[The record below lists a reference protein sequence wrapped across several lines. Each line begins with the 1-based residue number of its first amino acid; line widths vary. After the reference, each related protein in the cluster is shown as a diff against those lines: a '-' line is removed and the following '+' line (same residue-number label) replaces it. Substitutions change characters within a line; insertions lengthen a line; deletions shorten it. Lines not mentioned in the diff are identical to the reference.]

1 MLILLI
7 TLIYLLTTLAT
18 IFLFPH
24 MSVPILL
31 FSLYVLPLIINFIGY
46 KLKQLKCKTFL
57 TFLLPTMSLL
67 GYMVFAYVTVKSGTW
82 TNFVNINTFSNSDMS
97 VKVGMN
103 LLSVAQLVFVTLL
116 FYGVSLTTHFIN
128 KKISVNKGAKYA

>member
-18 IFLFPH
+18 IFLLPH

-31 FSLYVLPLIINFIGY
+31 LSLYVLPLIINFIGY
-46 KLKQLKCKTFL
+46 KLKLLKYKTFL

>member
-18 IFLFPH
+18 IFLLPN

-103 LLSVAQLVFVTLL
+103 LLSVSQLVFVTLL

>member
-7 TLIYLLTTLAT
+7 TLIYLLTTLTT
-18 IFLFPH
+18 IFLLPH

-46 KLKQLKCKTFL
+46 KLKQLKYKTFL

-97 VKVGMN
+97 VKVEMN
-103 LLSVAQLVFVTLL
+103 LLSVSQLVFVTLL

>member
-7 TLIYLLTTLAT
+7 TLIYLLTTLTT
-18 IFLFPH
+18 IFLLPH
-24 MSVPILL
+24 MSVSILL

-97 VKVGMN
+97 VKVEMN
-103 LLSVAQLVFVTLL
+103 LLSVSQLVFVTLL

>member
-18 IFLFPH
+18 IFLLPH

-31 FSLYVLPLIINFIGY
+31 FSLYVLPLIISFIGY

-103 LLSVAQLVFVTLL
+103 LLSVSQLVFVTLL

>member
-18 IFLFPH
+18 IFLLPP
-24 MSVPILL
+24 SCVTVVL

>member
-7 TLIYLLTTLAT
+7 TLIYLLTTLTT
-18 IFLFPH
+18 IFLLPH

-97 VKVGMN
+97 VKVEMN
-103 LLSVAQLVFVTLL
+103 LLSVSQLVFVTLL
-116 FYGVSLTTHFIN
+116 FYVVSLTTHFIN

>member
-18 IFLFPH
+18 IFLLPH

-31 FSLYVLPLIINFIGY
+31 LSLYVLPLIINFIGY
-46 KLKQLKCKTFL
+46 KLKLLKYKTFL

-67 GYMVFAYVTVKSGTW
+67 GYMVFAYVTVKSGAW

-103 LLSVAQLVFVTLL
+103 LLSVSQLVFVTLL

>member
-7 TLIYLLTTLAT
+7 TLIYLLTTLTT
-18 IFLFPH
+18 IFLLPH

-67 GYMVFAYVTVKSGTW
+67 GYLVFAYVIVKSGTW

-103 LLSVAQLVFVTLL
+103 LLSVSQLVFVTLL

>member
-18 IFLFPH
+18 IFLLPH

-67 GYMVFAYVTVKSGTW
+67 GYLVFAYVTVKSGTW

-103 LLSVAQLVFVTLL
+103 LLSVSQLVFVTFDVILK
-116 FYGVSLTTHFIN
+116 S
-128 KKISVNKGAKYA
+128 

>member
-7 TLIYLLTTLAT
+7 TLIYLLTTLTT
-18 IFLFPH
+18 IFLLPH

-57 TFLLPTMSLL
+57 TFLSPTMSLL
-67 GYMVFAYVTVKSGTW
+67 GYLVFAYVTVKSGTW

-97 VKVGMN
+97 VKIGMN
-103 LLSVAQLVFVTLL
+103 LLSVSQLVFVTLL

>member
-1 MLILLI
+1 MNNVNLINYP
-7 TLIYLLTTLAT
+7 YLFTYD
-18 IFLFPH
+18 FGNYLFI
-24 MSVPILL
+24 VPILL

-67 GYMVFAYVTVKSGTW
+67 GYLVFAYVTVKSGTW

-103 LLSVAQLVFVTLL
+103 LLSVSQLVFVTLL

>member
-7 TLIYLLTTLAT
+7 TLIYLLTTLAP
-18 IFLFPH
+18 IFLLPH

>member
-18 IFLFPH
+18 IFLLP
-24 MSVPILL
+24 PILL

-67 GYMVFAYVTVKSGTW
+67 GYLVFAYVTVKSGTW

-103 LLSVAQLVFVTLL
+103 LLSVSQLVFVTLL
-116 FYGVSLTTHFIN
+116 FYVVSLTTHFIN

>member
-18 IFLFPH
+18 IFLLPH

-57 TFLLPTMSLL
+57 TFLLPTIL
-67 GYMVFAYVTVKSGTW
+67 GYLVFAYVTVKSGTW

-103 LLSVAQLVFVTLL
+103 LLSVSQLVFVTLL
-116 FYGVSLTTHFIN
+116 FYVVSLTTHFIN

>member
-7 TLIYLLTTLAT
+7 THLFTYDFGNYLLL
-18 IFLFPH
+18 PH

-67 GYMVFAYVTVKSGTW
+67 GYLVFAYVTVKSGTW

-103 LLSVAQLVFVTLL
+103 LLSVSQLVFVTLL
-116 FYGVSLTTHFIN
+116 FYVVSLTTHFIN
-128 KKISVNKGAKYA
+128 KKISVNKG

>member
-18 IFLFPH
+18 IFLLPH

-67 GYMVFAYVTVKSGTW
+67 GYLVFAYVTVKSGTW

-103 LLSVAQLVFVTLL
+103 LLSVSQLVFVTLL
-116 FYGVSLTTHFIN
+116 FYVGSLTTHFIN

>member
-7 TLIYLLTTLAT
+7 TLIYLLTTLTT
-18 IFLFPH
+18 IFLLPH

-67 GYMVFAYVTVKSGTW
+67 GYLVFAYVTVKSGTW

-97 VKVGMN
+97 VKVEMN
-103 LLSVAQLVFVTLL
+103 LLSVSQLVFVTLL

>member
-7 TLIYLLTTLAT
+7 TLIYLLTTLTT
-18 IFLFPH
+18 IFLLPH

-67 GYMVFAYVTVKSGTW
+67 GYMVFTYVTVKSGTW

-97 VKVGMN
+97 VKVEMN
-103 LLSVAQLVFVTLL
+103 LLSVSQLVFVTLL

>member
-7 TLIYLLTTLAT
+7 TLIYLLTTLTT
-18 IFLFPH
+18 IFLLPH

-97 VKVGMN
+97 VKVEIN
-103 LLSVAQLVFVTLL
+103 LLSVSQLVFVTLL

>member
-7 TLIYLLTTLAT
+7 TLIYLLTTLTT
-18 IFLFPH
+18 IFLLPH

-46 KLKQLKCKTFL
+46 KLKQLKHKTFL

-103 LLSVAQLVFVTLL
+103 LLSVSQLVFVTLL

>member
-18 IFLFPH
+18 IFFLPH
-24 MSVPILL
+24 MSVPVLL

-103 LLSVAQLVFVTLL
+103 LLSVSQLVFVTLL

>member
-18 IFLFPH
+18 IFLLPH
-24 MSVPILL
+24 MSVPILF

-67 GYMVFAYVTVKSGTW
+67 GYLVFAYVTVKSGTW

-103 LLSVAQLVFVTLL
+103 LLSVSQLVFVTLL

>member
-7 TLIYLLTTLAT
+7 TLIYLLTTLST
-18 IFLFPH
+18 IFLLPH

-67 GYMVFAYVTVKSGTW
+67 GYLVFAYVTVKSGTW

-103 LLSVAQLVFVTLL
+103 LLSVSQLVFVTLL

>member
-18 IFLFPH
+18 IFLLPH

-67 GYMVFAYVTVKSGTW
+67 GYLVFAYVIVKSGTW

>member
-7 TLIYLLTTLAT
+7 TLIYLLTTLTT
-18 IFLFPH
+18 IFLLPH

-67 GYMVFAYVTVKSGTW
+67 GYLVFAYVTVKSGTW

-103 LLSVAQLVFVTLL
+103 LLSVSQLVFVTLL

>member
-18 IFLFPH
+18 IFLLPH

-31 FSLYVLPLIINFIGY
+31 LSLYVLPLIINFIGY

-103 LLSVAQLVFVTLL
+103 LLSVSQLVFVTLL

>member
-7 TLIYLLTTLAT
+7 TLIYLLTTLTT
-18 IFLFPH
+18 IFLLPH

-97 VKVGMN
+97 VKVEMN
-103 LLSVAQLVFVTLL
+103 LLSVSQLVFVTLL

-128 KKISVNKGAKYA
+128 KKISR

>member
-18 IFLFPH
+18 IFLLPH

-46 KLKQLKCKTFL
+46 NLKQLKCKTFL

-67 GYMVFAYVTVKSGTW
+67 GYLVFAYVIVKSGTW

-103 LLSVAQLVFVTLL
+103 LLSVSQLVFVTLL

>member
-18 IFLFPH
+18 IFLLPH

-67 GYMVFAYVTVKSGTW
+67 GYLVFAYVIVKSGTW
-82 TNFVNINTFSNSDMS
+82 TNFVNINTFWNSDMS

-103 LLSVAQLVFVTLL
+103 LLSVSQLVFVTLL

>member
-7 TLIYLLTTLAT
+7 TLIYLLTTLTT
-18 IFLFPH
+18 IFLLPH

-46 KLKQLKCKTFL
+46 KLKQLKYKTFL

-103 LLSVAQLVFVTLL
+103 LLSVSQLVFVTLL

>member
-7 TLIYLLTTLAT
+7 TLIYLLTTLST
-18 IFLFPH
+18 IFLLPH

-46 KLKQLKCKTFL
+46 KIKQLKCKTFL

-67 GYMVFAYVTVKSGTW
+67 GYLVFAYVTVKSGTW

-103 LLSVAQLVFVTLL
+103 LLSVSQLVFVTLL

>member
-7 TLIYLLTTLAT
+7 TLIYLLTTLTT
-18 IFLFPH
+18 IFLLPH

-31 FSLYVLPLIINFIGY
+31 FSLYVLPLIIHFIGY
-46 KLKQLKCKTFL
+46 KLKQLKSKTFL
-57 TFLLPTMSLL
+57 TFLFTTLSLL

-97 VKVGMN
+97 VKVEMN
-103 LLSVAQLVFVTLL
+103 LLSVSQLVFVTLL

>member
-7 TLIYLLTTLAT
+7 TLIYLLTTLTT
-18 IFLFPH
+18 IFLLPH
-24 MSVPILL
+24 MSVRILL

-97 VKVGMN
+97 VKVEMN
-103 LLSVAQLVFVTLL
+103 LLSVSQLVFVTLL

>member
-18 IFLFPH
+18 IFLLPH
-24 MSVPILL
+24 MSVPVLL

-67 GYMVFAYVTVKSGTW
+67 GYLVFAYVIVKSGTW

-103 LLSVAQLVFVTLL
+103 LLSVSQLVFVTLL

>member
-7 TLIYLLTTLAT
+7 TLIYLLTTLTT
-18 IFLFPH
+18 IFLLPH

-31 FSLYVLPLIINFIGY
+31 FSSYVLPLIINFIGY

>member
-18 IFLFPH
+18 IFLLPH
-24 MSVPILL
+24 MPVPILL

-67 GYMVFAYVTVKSGTW
+67 GYLVFAYVTVKSGTW

-97 VKVGMN
+97 VKVEMN
-103 LLSVAQLVFVTLL
+103 LLSVSQLVFVTLL

>member
-18 IFLFPH
+18 IFLLPH

-31 FSLYVLPLIINFIGY
+31 FSLYVFPLIINFIGY

-67 GYMVFAYVTVKSGTW
+67 GYLVFAYVTVKSGTW

>member
-18 IFLFPH
+18 IFLLPH

-67 GYMVFAYVTVKSGTW
+67 
-82 TNFVNINTFSNSDMS
+82 
-97 VKVGMN
+97 
-103 LLSVAQLVFVTLL
+103 LLNQVLGQILL
-116 FYGVSLTTHFIN
+116 ILIRFQIVI
-128 KKISVNKGAKYA
+128 